1 MGGCD
6 RIDLSRKTG
15 KLTVSVRSISG
26 MAMRNAKVATVA
38 AAMVLCIGGGTDAR
52 GQGAGA
58 ASGDCRIGPEARCAG
73 ANLEGRDLRG
83 ANLRRG
89 DFTGARLNGANLAGA
104 DLGNADF
111 SRADMRFAN
120 LGGAALFGTKLIG
133 TNLTGAG
140 LRFQDLKSDTD
151 VSRAL
156 MPDGKMCG
164 EGSVGDCKNPTVPP
178 PQRR

>member
-1 MGGCD
+1 
-6 RIDLSRKTG
+6 
-15 KLTVSVRSISG
+15 
-26 MAMRNAKVATVA
+26 MRFGWIVA
-38 AAMVLCIGGGTDAR
+38 AALAVYCAGGE
-52 GQGAGA
+52 AGA
-58 ASGDCRIGPEARCAG
+58 QSGCRIGPEAKCAG

-89 DFTGARLNGANLAGA
+89 DFTGAKLSGANLAGA

-111 SRADMRFAN
+111 SGADMRFAN
-120 LGGAALFGTKLIG
+120 LGGAALFGTKMVG

-156 MPDGKMCG
+156 MPDGKMCA
-164 EGSVGDCKNPTVPP
+164 EGSVGDCRNPTTPP

>member
-1 MGGCD
+1 MGLG
-6 RIDLSRKTG
+6 RI
-15 KLTVSVRSISG
+15 
-26 MAMRNAKVATVA
+26 MTVA
-38 AAMVLCIGGGTDAR
+38 AALAFAAVGQADA
-52 GQGAGA
+52 Q
-58 ASGDCRIGPEARCAG
+58 SGCRVGPEANCEG

-83 ANLRRG
+83 VNLRRANLR
-89 DFTGARLNGANLAGA
+89 GANLRGANLAGA

-111 SRADMRFAN
+111 SGADMRFVN
-120 LGGAALFGTKLIG
+120 LGGAALFGTKMVG

-156 MPDGKMCG
+156 MPDGKMCA
-164 EGSVGDCKNPTVPP
+164 EGSVGDCRNPTTPP

>member
-1 MGGCD
+1 
-6 RIDLSRKTG
+6 
-15 KLTVSVRSISG
+15 
-26 MAMRNAKVATVA
+26 MAVAVVA
-38 AAMVLCIGGGTDAR
+38 AW
-52 GQGAGA
+52 GA
-58 ASGDCRIGPEARCAG
+58 AGEARAQSGCRIGPEAKCAG

-89 DFTGARLNGANLAGA
+89 DFTGANLRNANLAGA

-120 LGGAALFGTKLIG
+120 LGGAALFGTKMVG
-133 TNLTGAG
+133 ANLTGAG

-156 MPDGKMCG
+156 MPDGKMCA
-164 EGSVGDCKNPTVPP
+164 EGSVGDCRNPTTPP